1 MAVIPDAPS
10 LGRRAIPQSGRG
22 MVSVDLSTGAE
33 SMIRTGQQ
41 ISQVGE
47 VLNKQI
53 EEQRKEQND
62 LELSYANVE
71 FLSRDAKT
79 LVDSTSDDNYEIYV
93 PRYTQASDE
102 NIAEAA
108 KLISDNTTRQKF
120 MMAAK
125 LKQASN
131 YDNIMS
137 KVSARRND
145 VTLAGINANED
156 RLAEAY
162 VLAPDDNSRQEIIK
176 NFDIYID
183 KNKSFIGDNREQEA
197 EKRKASFRE
206 KASLATWNARSDED
220 RAAIANKA
228 IAPSAKGEIVEPK
241 KIQGADT
248 VSSYSTDRIIEIQSS
263 LEKPSEFDPLF
274 EEMGQKY
281 GVDPK
286 ELKLRAIIESNL
298 NATAVGVETNFGVA
312 SGLMQ
317 IETATATALGVTDR
331 NDPRQSVE
339 AAAKLLAQHSRTAK
353 GNQEKIDELYYAGTE
368 KNIGP
373 NTKQYAANLAAV
385 RASING
391 ESFVKTGTE
400 FDFLPL
406 KEKAKIIGEAR
417 LDMRGKV
424 SDIVNDEALTPEQKT
439 LKISQLE
446 LKGAI
451 NTDFAAQG
459 RRIVAAQSKIDT
471 QTNVN
476 LFSEFVTRAYDLS
489 TLPESNAKEY
499 LIGVKNLKNDIL
511 KAQENGVVNA
521 KDAAKLNGQINQLT
535 NAKVA
540 DATKKIGN
548 KFSEQTKLFKQKLPP
563 QYVGEAIRNYFYA
576 TLDIDK
582 NNEAELNLKANEV
595 IQNLLSERR
604 ERAVTLV
611 KKAKQSDADFLA
623 SLGLTMQMV
632 AKVAEEKKRTPQE
645 IISNLRAKEMSK

>member
-33 SMIRTGQQ
+33 SMIKTGQQ

-47 VLNKQI
+47 ALNKQV
-53 EEQRKEQND
+53 EEQQKNQND

-79 LVDSTSDDNYEIYV
+79 LVESTADDNYQGYM
-93 PRYTQASDE
+93 PRYTEASDQ

-108 KLISDNTTRQKF
+108 KLITDNATRQKF

-131 YDNIMS
+131 YDNIMT
-137 KVSARRND
+137 KASARRND
-145 VTLAGINANED
+145 VTLAGINSNED
-156 RLAEAY
+156 KLAEAY
-162 VLAPDDNSRQEIIK
+162 VLAPDDNSRQEIIR

-183 KNKSFIGDNREQEA
+183 KNKSFLGDNREQEA

-228 IAPSAKGEIVEPK
+228 IAPSAKGEIVEPQ

-248 VSSYSTDRIIEIQSS
+248 VSPYSTDKIIEIQSL

-274 EEMGQKY
+274 DEMGQKY

-286 ELKLRAIIESNL
+286 ELKLRAIIESGL
-298 NATAVGVETNFGVA
+298 NPSAQGQATKLGQAG
-312 SGLMQ
+312 GLMQ
-317 IETATATALGVTDR
+317 LETATATALGVTDR

-339 AAAKLLAQHSRTAK
+339 GAAKLIAQHSRSAN
-353 GNQEKIDELYYAGTE
+353 GNQEKVDELYYAGTE

-400 FDFLPL
+400 FDSLPL

-417 LDMRGKV
+417 LNMRGKV
-424 SDIVNDEALTPEQKT
+424 SDIVNDEAITPEEKT
-439 LKISQLE
+439 LQISQLE

-459 RRIVAAQSKIDT
+459 RRIVAAQSKIDS
-471 QTNVN
+471 QSNKN
-476 LFSEFVTRAYDLS
+476 LFSDFITRAYDLS
-489 TLPESNAKEY
+489 ALPKSNAKDY
-499 LIGVKNLKNDIL
+499 LIGVSNLKNDLL
-511 KAQENGVVNA
+511 KAQEDGSINA

-535 NAKVA
+535 NAKIA
-540 DATKKIGN
+540 DSTQQVGR
-548 KFSEQTKLFKQKLPP
+548 KFSDKVKLFKQKLPP
-563 QYVGEAIRNYFYA
+563 DYIGEATRNFFYA

-595 IQNLLSERR
+595 IQNLLSGRR
-604 ERAVTLV
+604 DRAVTLV
-611 KKAKQSDADFLA
+611 KKATQSDADFLA

>member
-1 MAVIPDAPS
+1 
-10 LGRRAIPQSGRG
+10 
-22 MVSVDLSTGAE
+22 
-33 SMIRTGQQ
+33 MIKTGQQ

-47 VLNKQI
+47 ALNKQV
-53 EEQRKEQND
+53 EEQQKNQND

-79 LVDSTSDDNYEIYV
+79 LVESTADDNYQGYM
-93 PRYTQASDE
+93 PRYTEASDQ

-108 KLISDNTTRQKF
+108 KLITDNATRQKF

-131 YDNIMS
+131 YDNIMT
-137 KVSARRND
+137 KASARRND
-145 VTLAGINANED
+145 VTLAGINSNED
-156 RLAEAY
+156 KLAEAY
-162 VLAPDDNSRQEIIK
+162 VLAPDDNSRQEIIR

-183 KNKSFIGDNREQEA
+183 KNKSFLGDNREQEA

-228 IAPSAKGEIVEPK
+228 IAPSAKGEIVEPQ

-248 VSSYSTDRIIEIQSS
+248 VSPYSTDKIIEIQSL

-274 EEMGQKY
+274 DEMGQKY

-286 ELKLRAIIESNL
+286 ELKLRAIIESGL
-298 NATAVGVETNFGVA
+298 NPSAQGQATKLGQAG
-312 SGLMQ
+312 GLMQ
-317 IETATATALGVTDR
+317 LETATATALGVTDR

-339 AAAKLLAQHSRTAK
+339 GAAKLIAQHSRSAN
-353 GNQEKIDELYYAGTE
+353 GNQEKVDELYYAGTE

-400 FDFLPL
+400 FDSLPL

-417 LDMRGKV
+417 LNMRGKV
-424 SDIVNDEALTPEQKT
+424 SDIVNDEAITPEEKT
-439 LKISQLE
+439 LQISQLE

-459 RRIVAAQSKIDT
+459 RRIVAAQSKIDS
-471 QTNVN
+471 QSNKN
-476 LFSEFVTRAYDLS
+476 LFSDFITRAYDLS
-489 TLPESNAKEY
+489 ALPKSNAKDY
-499 LIGVKNLKNDIL
+499 LIGVSNLKNDLL
-511 KAQENGVVNA
+511 KAQEDGSINA

-535 NAKVA
+535 NAKIA
-540 DATKKIGN
+540 DSTQQVGR
-548 KFSEQTKLFKQKLPP
+548 KFSDKVKLFKQKLPP
-563 QYVGEAIRNYFYA
+563 DYIGEATRNFFYA

-595 IQNLLSERR
+595 IQNLLSGRR
-604 ERAVTLV
+604 DRAVTLV
-611 KKAKQSDADFLA
+611 KKATQSDADFLA